1 MAQKGLGRGLDV
13 LLARSSVVA
22 PESDRASGERIENLP
37 VDRLVSSPYQ
47 PRKTFTEEALE
58 ELAGSIRERGILQ
71 PLIVRRAGEKYEII
85 AGERRWRAAMRA
97 GLSEVPAI
105 VRPASDQEM
114 LELALVENLQ
124 RSDLPIL
131 EEARGYALLQ
141 ERFSLTQEAIAQKV
155 GKDRSTVANALR
167 LLSLENEVQE
177 LLASGQLTGGHGK
190 AILGLAVPA
199 DRLRA
204 ARQIVRQ
211 GLSVRQAE
219 ALVEKIRRER
229 NNGELS
235 RLSPRR
241 EAAAAWRDL
250 ERRLRER
257 LGTRVRVR
265 GKAERGRIEISYVSA
280 EELDRLLRSLG
291 VASSSSAGEGEL
303 LP

>member
-1 MAQKGLGRGLDV
+1 MAQRGLGRGLDV

-22 PESDRASGERIENLP
+22 PEPDRESGERIENLP

-47 PRKTFTEEALE
+47 PRKTFAEDALE

-71 PLIVRRAGEKYEII
+71 PLIVRRVGEKYEII
-85 AGERRWRAAMRA
+85 AGERRWRAAMRT
-97 GLSEVPAI
+97 GLAEVPAI

-131 EEARGYALLQ
+131 EEAQGYALLQ

-155 GKDRSTVANALR
+155 GKDRSTVANVLR

-177 LLASGQLTGGHGK
+177 LLASGQLAGGHGK

-204 ARQIVRQ
+204 ARQIARQ

-219 ALVEKIRRER
+219 ALIEKIRRESNR
-229 NNGELS
+229 EPVRQS
-235 RLSPRR
+235 RRR

-257 LGTRVRVR
+257 LGTRVRIS
-265 GKAERGRIEISYVSA
+265 GKAERGKIEISYFSA
-280 EELDRLLRSLG
+280 EELERLLRSLG
-291 VASSSSAGEGEL
+291 LASLSSAAKGEP

>member
-1 MAQKGLGRGLDV
+1 MAQRGLGRGLDV
-13 LLARSSVVA
+13 LLARSGIAA
-22 PESDRASGERIENLP
+22 PEPDRESGERIERLP
-37 VDRLVSSPYQ
+37 IDRLVSSPYQ

-85 AGERRWRAAMRA
+85 AGERRWRAAKRT

-114 LELALVENLQ
+114 LELALIENLQ

-141 ERFSLTQEAIAQKV
+141 ERFSLTQEAISQKV

-177 LLASGQLTGGHGK
+177 LLASGQLAGGHGK
-190 AILGLAVPA
+190 AILGLAAPA

-204 ARQIVRQ
+204 ARQIARQ

-219 ALVEKIRRER
+219 ALVEKIRREKS
-229 NNGELS
+229 GESARPS
-235 RLSPRR
+235 RRR
-241 EAAAAWRDL
+241 EGVAAWREL

-257 LGTRVRVR
+257 LGTRVRVC

-280 EELDRLLRSLG
+280 EQLDRLLRSLG
-291 VASSSSAGEGEL
+291 LVSPSSTWKG
-303 LP
+303 